1 MIQES
6 INKAIGDISKA
17 TSVGIGV
24 SNLAKQARADELKTQ
39 AKAEEQRKKEEA
51 TAAKTQY
58 DLRRKDLANLA
69 DEAYGVSGELRK
81 AVGPGSRGKKSRAAS
96 YEAQARNLENAIQA
110 MEREAISEGLRQ
122 GFRSQD
128 EVSGYKQAS
137 MEKFYRRMEA
147 QIEKL
152 RGDLG
157 NDRASIE
164 KAKARKLEKTA
175 KQYGGKK

>member
-1 MIQES
+1 MIQQS

-24 SNLAKQARADELKTQ
+24 SNLAKQAKADELATQ
-39 AKAEEQRKKEEA
+39 AKAEEQKRKEEA

-58 DLRRKDLANLA
+58 DLRRKDLTNLA
-69 DEAYGVSGELRK
+69 DEAYSVSGELRK

-96 YEAQARNLENAIQA
+96 YEAQARNIENAVSA

-122 GFRSQD
+122 GFRSPD

-137 MEKFYRRMEA
+137 MERFYKRTEA

-157 NDRASIE
+157 SDMVSIE
-164 KAKARKLEKTA
+164 KSRTRKLEKIA